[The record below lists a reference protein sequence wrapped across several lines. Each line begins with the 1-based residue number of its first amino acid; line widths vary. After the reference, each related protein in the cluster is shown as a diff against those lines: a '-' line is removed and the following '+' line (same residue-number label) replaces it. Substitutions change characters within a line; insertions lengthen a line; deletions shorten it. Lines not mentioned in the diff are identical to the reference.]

1 MSTLP
6 QAVPGLDTNLHRDRV
21 QEYIKDLPE
30 SSPLRKFIEEY
41 VFGWKEGYDDN
52 FFEMV
57 EDAQSWPDHF
67 ENDDE
72 YDTYYEQIMEMERL
86 LYSTSEFDHDPNDEN
101 CPMFE
106 QVKILYEVICH
117 SPMAL
122 FRPQQENFPSF
133 SFKEAKLIYLLTT
146 VMWAHNVPEYED

>member
-41 VFGWKEGYDDN
+41 VFRWKEGYDDN

-57 EDAQSWPDHF
+57 EDSQSWPDHF
-67 ENDDE
+67 KDDDE

-86 LYSTSEFDHDPNDEN
+86 LYSDCEFHRDPNDEN

-106 QVKILYEVICH
+106 QLKILYEVICH
-117 SPMAL
+117 SPMTL
-122 FRPQQENFPSF
+122 FRPHQENFPNF

-146 VMWAHNVPEYED
+146 VMWAHYVPEVE